1 MKKRLLIATL
11 GESPAVVTEAI
22 DLLSELGEC
31 PDSICIIKTK
41 DPEVDE
47 SFRLIDKYVPK
58 LRGVKLETTI
68 EIPIYDDIKS
78 KEATDKFIEVS
89 QELLKKY
96 NNKYEYYVCI
106 AGGRKAMSVILSLA
120 VKSHGAKKLFH
131 IWAPDELEKK
141 TQSRDLKKLER
152 YSEKELI
159 NLLFP
164 KLDGERRP
172 RIIDIP
178 IAEI

>member
-1 MKKRLLIATL
+1 MKERMLIATL

-22 DLLSELGEC
+22 DLLSEQGEC

-41 DPEVDE
+41 DPEIDE
-47 SFRLIDKYVPK
+47 SFRLITKYVPK
-58 LRGVKLETTI
+58 LRGVKLETPI
-68 EIPIYDDIKS
+68 EIPIYYDIDS
-78 KEATDKFIEVS
+78 KEAAEEFTKLAKDT
-89 QELLKKY
+89 LKKY
-96 NNKYEYYVCI
+96 NNKYECYVCI

-131 IWAPDELEKK
+131 IWVPGNLEKK
-141 TQSRDLKKLER
+141 TQAEDLKRLEK

-164 KLDGERRP
+164 KLEGERRP
-172 RIIDIP
+172 RIIDSS
-178 IAEI
+178 IAGM